1 MPAGLTQVSSMTD
14 ATAPGTPYLIHA
26 YEHRAYV
33 LPTDRPFTLGRDPN
47 SDISINEVAV
57 SRHHAE
63 VVSDGNGF
71 VLRPTGSTSTFLNGA
86 PLTDAR
92 PLNEGDSFIIGTMK
106 FAYTRDRL
114 PTGMSIAQ
122 PRPREETV
130 EGRRA
135 TLTFPTQPAVP
146 QATSSGSRAGLWVTM
161 LIALG
166 VVAYI
171 IYAVMARR

>member
-1 MPAGLTQVSSMTD
+1 MTD
-14 ATAPGTPYLIHA
+14 ATEPGTPYLIHTF
-26 YEHRAYV
+26 EHRAYM
-33 LPTDRPFTLGRDPN
+33 LPADRAFTLGRDPG

-63 VVSDGNGF
+63 IVREGDGF
-71 VLRPTGSTSTFLNGA
+71 VLRPTGSTSTVLNGA
-86 PLTDAR
+86 PLTDAQ
-92 PLNEGDSFIIGTMK
+92 PLREGDTFTIGTMK

-114 PTGMSIAQ
+114 PTAMSIAQ

-135 TLTFPTQPAVP
+135 TLTFPTQPAAQP
-146 QATSSGSRAGLWVTM
+146 ATASGSRAGLWVTL
-161 LIALG
+161 LIALA

-171 IYAVMARR
+171 IYAVMAHR